1 MNYTIAIKKQASKAL
16 ANLPQDSYQKV
27 RDGIRALADNPR
39 PAGCLKLTGRE
50 GWRIRI
56 GVYFRYW
63 TSKGHLPIGDRV
75 FNKNLEEAIAYN
87 KSSDQNRRRQM
98 PAKDLYH
105 EAVKNALIK
114 DGWTITADPYPIE
127 YEDAELYPDLAIEKY
142 ISEEQRQR
150 KIIIEIKSFLGPS
163 MIKDFEM
170 ALGQYIFYRDLIQLG
185 QDEYQEIYLA
195 IKDEI
200 YETFFQRKSIQAV
213 IKRHQLDLLVVN
225 IEKEEIVQWIN

>member
-1 MNYTIAIKKQASKAL
+1 
-16 ANLPQDSYQKV
+16 
-27 RDGIRALADNPR
+27 
-39 PAGCLKLTGRE
+39 
-50 GWRIRI
+50 
-56 GVYFRYW
+56 
-63 TSKGHLPIGDRV
+63 
-75 FNKNLEEAIAYN
+75 
-87 KSSDQNRRRQM
+87 M

-127 YEDAELYPDLAIEKY
+127 YEDAELYPDLAIEKF

-163 MIKDFEM
+163 MMKDFEM

-225 IEKEEIVQWIN
+225 IEKEEVVQWIN

>member
-195 IKDEI
+195 I
-200 YETFFQRKSIQAV
+200 
-213 IKRHQLDLLVVN
+213 
-225 IEKEEIVQWIN
+225 

>member
-1 MNYTIAIKKQASKAL
+1 
-16 ANLPQDSYQKV
+16 
-27 RDGIRALADNPR
+27 
-39 PAGCLKLTGRE
+39 
-50 GWRIRI
+50 
-56 GVYFRYW
+56 
-63 TSKGHLPIGDRV
+63 
-75 FNKNLEEAIAYN
+75 
-87 KSSDQNRRRQM
+87 M

-127 YEDAELYPDLAIEKY
+127 FEDAELYPD
-142 ISEEQRQR
+142 
-150 KIIIEIKSFLGPS
+150 
-163 MIKDFEM
+163 
-170 ALGQYIFYRDLIQLG
+170 
-185 QDEYQEIYLA
+185 LA